1 LLHFSTLNDKGV
13 DMKKTK
19 WVPVFALFIVLV
31 WIGGGFTATEEE
43 SPSSPIDQ
51 KAMAI
56 LMKMADF
63 LSQAKT
69 FEVTLD
75 TGYDVVQQNG
85 QKVEFGAVRKM
96 VVDRPNR
103 QRVDIEQR
111 DGSKAEF
118 IFNGK
123 EIYIYNALD
132 NVYGTIE
139 KSGTIDQ
146 AVKYF
151 TEELQMRYPL
161 AELFSTSLP
170 EFLKQIVNE
179 INYVD
184 AAAID
189 GVNCD
194 HLAARSDDVDFQV
207 GIEKGNKPIL
217 HRIII
222 TYKNE
227 EAEPQFWGQ
236 FRNWNFAPKI
246 SDSLFAIHPP
256 KDAEQISFVALVR
269 QKSNSGEQKG
279 E

>member
-1 LLHFSTLNDKGV
+1 
-13 DMKKTK
+13 MKKAK
-19 WVPVFALFIVLV
+19 WVSVFALFVVFL
-31 WIGGGFTATEEE
+31 WIGGGFAAAEEE
-43 SPSSPIDQ
+43 SASSPIDQ
-51 KAMAI
+51 EAMAI

-75 TGYDVVQQNG
+75 TGYDVVQENG

-123 EIYIYNALD
+123 AIYIYNALD

-139 KSGTIDQ
+139 KPGTIDQ

-161 AELFSTSLP
+161 GELFSTSLP
-170 EFLKQIVNE
+170 ESLKQLVHE

-184 AAAID
+184 AAVLD
-189 GVNCD
+189 GVDCD
-194 HLAARSDDVDFQV
+194 HLAARSDEVDFQV
-207 GIEKGNKPIL
+207 WIEKGDKPIPR
-217 HRIII
+217 RIII

-227 EAEPQFWGQ
+227 QAEPQFWGQ

-246 SDSLFAIHPP
+246 SESLFAINPP
-256 KDAEQISFVALVR
+256 KDAEQISFVALAR
-269 QKSNSGEQKG
+269 QKSDSGEQKG